1 MWDCAG
7 RMIILTTVNEKHIE
21 EYIRSILPKNNS
33 NLKIMEDY
41 ARENHVPIIEPEV
54 GQLLK
59 VLLKSQKPSNILEV
73 GTAIGYSALVMA
85 EVTEEKCKITTIERR
100 PDMVELALENINKT
114 PYSSKIKILE
124 GDAIDI
130 LPNLEEKY
138 DFIFLDAAKGQYL
151 EFFNYCIEYLK
162 PGGMIVSDN
171 VLFKGMVASDA
182 LVIRRKKTIVKRL
195 RTFLEHINNLEG
207 YTSCVMPLGD
217 GVALT
222 YKEESYIE

>member
-1 MWDCAG
+1 MTN
-7 RMIILTTVNEKHIE
+7 INEEYIE
-21 EYIRSILPKNNS
+21 KYIRSILPKNNS
-33 NLKIMEDY
+33 YLKIMEDY
-41 ARENHVPIIEPEV
+41 ARENHVPIIEAEV

-59 VLLKSQKPSNILEV
+59 VLLKSQNPENILEV

-85 EVTEEKCKITTIERR
+85 EATNDKCKITTIERR
-100 PDMVELALENINKT
+100 SDMVELALANIEKT
-114 PYSSKIKILE
+114 PYKNRIKILE

-130 LPNLEEKY
+130 LPNLEENY

-195 RTFLEHINNLEG
+195 RTFLEYINNLEG

-222 YKEESYIE
+222 YKEEPYIE

>member
-1 MWDCAG
+1 MTN
-7 RMIILTTVNEKHIE
+7 INEEFIE
-21 EYIRSILPKNNS
+21 KYIRSILPDNTS
-33 NLKIMEDY
+33 NLQTMEQY
-41 ARENHVPIIEPEV
+41 ALENHVPIIEPEV
-54 GQLLK
+54 AQLLK
-59 VLLKSQKPSNILEV
+59 VLLKSQKPKNILEV
-73 GTAIGYSALVMA
+73 GTAIGYSALIMA
-85 EVTEEKCKITTIERR
+85 EVTDENCHITTIERR
-100 PDMVELALENINKT
+100 ADMVQLALENISATTYKER
-114 PYSSKIKILE
+114 IKILE
-124 GDAIDI
+124 GEAIEL

-151 EFFNYCIEYLK
+151 EFFNYCIQYLN

-195 RTFLEHINNLEG
+195 RTFLQHINNLEG

-222 YKEESYIE
+222 YKEETKFE

>member
-1 MWDCAG
+1 
-7 RMIILTTVNEKHIE
+7 MIILTNINEEYIE
-21 EYIRSILPKNNS
+21 KYIRSILPKNNS
-33 NLKIMEDY
+33 YLTIMEDY
-41 ARENHVPIIEPEV
+41 ALENHVPIIEPEV

-59 VLLKSQKPSNILEV
+59 VLLKSQKPKKILEV

-85 EVTEEKCKITTIERR
+85 EATDEKCEITTIERR
-100 PDMVELALENINKT
+100 ADMVELALENINNT
-114 PYSSKIKILE
+114 PYKNRIKILE

-151 EFFNYCIEYLK
+151 EFFNYCIKYLK
-162 PGGMIVSDN
+162 PGGMILSDN

-195 RTFLEHINNLEG
+195 RTFLEYINNLEG

-222 YKEESYIE
+222 YKEESDIE